1 MDTYQRLVRIMVDE
15 HKLARETLRLDARLD
30 ELGIDSLAVME
41 LLFHVEEEFGIQ
53 IPNDQVALDTIDDV
67 VRYVDSLR
75 AQQAAPMPQRAP
87 S

>member
-1 MDTYQRLVRIMVDE
+1 MDTYQRLVRIIVDE
-15 HKLARETLRLDARLD
+15 HKLPRETLRLDARLD

-53 IPNDQVALDTIDDV
+53 IPNDQVALESIGDV
-67 VRYVDSLR
+67 VRYVDSLS
-75 AQQAAPMPQRAP
+75 AQQAAAAPQRAP

>member
-1 MDTYQRLVRIMVDE
+1 MDTYQRLVRIIVDK
-15 HKLARETLRLDARLD
+15 HKLPRETLRLDARLD

-53 IPNDQVALDTIDDV
+53 IPNDQVALETIDDV
-67 VRYVDSLR
+67 VRYVDSLS
-75 AQQAAPMPQRAP
+75 AQQAAATAQRAP